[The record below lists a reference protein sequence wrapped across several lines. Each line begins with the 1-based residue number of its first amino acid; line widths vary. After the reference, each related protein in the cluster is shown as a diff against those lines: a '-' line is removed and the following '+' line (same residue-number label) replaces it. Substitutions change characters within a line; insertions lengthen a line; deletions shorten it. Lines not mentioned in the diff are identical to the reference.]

1 MRRHRPPSLVSM
13 WMLDVFCCA
22 LGCVTI
28 LWLLKTREASDIA
41 DEASQASSLLVE
53 TRGKLDESEQRS
65 ALRLANAERLA
76 AELDETKKQLS
87 LVEQKSD
94 ENARIL
100 ALMMQERDKLA
111 KNLALVEKDLARAK
125 EALALVER
133 EIDKTKKDLIASR
146 TRADDLTKTLA
157 GTDAKLTASD
167 AELIKKRGELE
178 NLTQSL
184 ELSKK
189 QQRDLEMLVRVKE
202 KARLEAEIKLT
213 ETDKKLDDVTR
224 TIGEQSKMQARI
236 TQLEKDLKSE
246 RTRLDEAN
254 TTIIDLQGT
263 KAKLADKIDKLMI
276 DSENRFAG
284 IAMTGKN
291 VVFLVDMSGS
301 MDMVDENTQAPNK
314 WPTVCE
320 TVCKVMRTLPDLQNF
335 QVILFS
341 GKVRYLL
348 DAGDWMKY
356 EKEKSID
363 RVRRALSAIKPVDD
377 TNLYAAFE
385 ESFKYRAKGLDTIY
399 LFSDGLPTSGPGL
412 TPAQDRA
419 LTNEN
424 DRGAILSRY
433 LRRTLTSSWN
443 KSDDSRNRVRI
454 NSIGF
459 FYESPDVGAFLWA
472 LSRENDGS
480 FVGMSKP

>member
-1 MRRHRPPSLVSM
+1 MRRHRPPTLVSM

-22 LGCVTI
+22 LGCVTL

-76 AELDETKKQLS
+76 AELDATNKQLA

-94 ENARIL
+94 ENARSL
-100 ALMMQERDKLA
+100 ALMTQEREKLA
-111 KNLALVEKDLARAK
+111 KSLALVEKELVRAK
-125 EALALVER
+125 EALALVEQ
-133 EIDKTKKDLIASR
+133 EIDKTKKDLVASR
-146 TRADDLTKTLA
+146 TRADDLNKTLV

-167 AELIKKRGELE
+167 AELIKKRGELD
-178 NLTQSL
+178 NMTQAL
-184 ELSKK
+184 ELAKK
-189 QQRDLEMLVRVKE
+189 QQRDLELLVRVKE
-202 KARLEAEIKLT
+202 KARLETEIKLT
-213 ETDKKLDDVTR
+213 ETDKKLDEVAR
-224 TIGEQSKMQARI
+224 TVGDQSKMQARV
-236 TQLEKDLKSE
+236 TQLEKDLKAE

-263 KAKLADKIDKLMI
+263 KAKLADKVDKLMI
-276 DSENRFAG
+276 ESENRFAG
-284 IAMTGKN
+284 IAMTGKS

-301 MDMVDENTQAPNK
+301 MERVDENTEAPQK

-348 DAGDWMKY
+348 DAGDWIKY
-356 EKEKSID
+356 EKEKSIE
-363 RVRRALSAIKPVDD
+363 RVRRALLAVKPAED
-377 TNLYAAFE
+377 TNLYAGLE
-385 ESFKYRAKGLDTIY
+385 EAFKYRSKGLDTIY
-399 LFSDGLPTSGPGL
+399 FFSDGLPTSGPGL

-419 LTNEN
+419 LTSET
-424 DRGAILSRY
+424 DRAAILTRHI
-433 LRRTLTSSWN
+433 RRTLSTTWN
-443 KSDDSRNRVRI
+443 RPDSARNRVRI